1 MSCLAQRLT
10 VWVQRNTN
18 STYQNVAMYSILLCF
33 SESDFFL
40 FNYGPLHALK
50 PQRGSDASDSNRMS
64 ACLEGDS
71 TVSTD
76 TAGQQRMISEFPL
89 LAIFRQ
95 NAAAANQVLSSE
107 LQIAR
112 WRMTFKSRQQHAG
125 NSWGWSVSQRDLFQ
139 ESESSILIL
148 GSWRDCKNRNGAYL
162 WRLQIHG
169 LNVHTQR
176 RQENDPLRRQWV
188 TA

>member
-1 MSCLAQRLT
+1 MSPKEYQLIKMLRCT
-10 VWVQRNTN
+10 VFCYASVNQ
-18 STYQNVAMYSILLCF
+18 I
-33 SESDFFL
+33 FFL

-64 ACLEGDS
+64 GCLEGDS

-125 NSWGWSVSQRDLFQ
+125 NSWGWSISQRDLFQ

-176 RQENDPLRRQWV
+176 KQENDPLRRQ
-188 TA
+188 